1 MTSDGNKVYRQ
12 GKLIFIITPKK
23 TMVQTHLHQMFILE
37 PKMHYWR
44 RRLRL
49 INTMIQLGEIRDLNE
64 LSEWCGHG
72 IQWTSTDSPI
82 TARDDAV

>member
-1 MTSDGNKVYRQ
+1 MGEQSKVYRQ
-12 GKLIFIITPKK
+12 GQLIFIVNSEK
-23 TMVQTHLHQMFILE
+23 TMVKTSLHQMFILQ

-64 LSEWCGHG
+64 LSEWCGDG
-72 IQWTSTDSPI
+72 VAWIATDYTI
-82 TARDDAV
+82 ETAE